1 VTSPLDLRGPE
12 FLVFYAIVSLCVLL
26 LLWIVRAAFE
36 GGRAPRLETTD
47 PYQIAYLRGGA
58 NETLRVATV
67 MLLDRHLL
75 AAETLD
81 GVIVARAKPDDVRR
95 PIEKA
100 LLRHFAQ
107 SHAPQSIFGDPALA
121 EVCEPYRRRLTELG
135 LLPTGADTFRRCLL
149 LLGVVVLLGGLSLAK
164 IDVALSRG
172 RTNIVFLIVLTT
184 VALVVGFKIAL
195 PRATARGRA
204 VLADLR
210 RLFQRLRDRVSTVRP
225 GGASADAALLA
236 AVFGLGVLPAEH
248 FAYATA
254 LFPKA
259 KSSSGSCGS
268 SCGSSCG
275 GGGSGCGGGC
285 GGCGGG
291 GD

>member
-1 VTSPLDLRGPE
+1 MTSPLDLRGPD
-12 FLVFYAIVSLCVLL
+12 FLAFYAIVSLCVLL
-26 LLWIVRAAFE
+26 LLWILRAIFE
-36 GGRAPRLETTD
+36 GGQAPRLETTD

-58 NETLRVATV
+58 NEALRVATV

-81 GVIVARAKPDDVRR
+81 GVIVARAKPQDVRR
-95 PIEKA
+95 PIEKE

-107 SHAPQSIFGDPALA
+107 PHAPQSIFGDPALVQ
-121 EVCEPYRRRLTELG
+121 VCEPYQRRLTELG
-135 LLPTGADTFRRCLL
+135 LLPTAADTLRRCFL
-149 LLGVVVLLGGLSLAK
+149 LLGVVVVLGGLSVAK
-164 IDVALSRG
+164 INVALSRG
-172 RTNIVFLIVLTT
+172 RTNILFLIVLTI
-184 VALVVGFKIAL
+184 VALVVALKIAL
-195 PRATARGRA
+195 PRATERGRT

-210 RLFQRLRDRVSTVRP
+210 RLFERLRDRAATVRP
-225 GGASADAALLA
+225 GGASAEAALLA
-236 AVFGLGVLPAEH
+236 SVFGLGVLPAEH
-248 FAYATA
+248 FSYATA

-259 KSSSGSCGS
+259 KRSSGSCGS

-275 GGGSGCGGGC
+275 GGGCGGGC

>member
-1 VTSPLDLRGPE
+1 MSSPLDLRGPD
-12 FLVFYAIVSLCVLL
+12 FLLFYAIVSLCVLL
-26 LLWIVRAAFE
+26 LLWVVRGSFE
-36 GGRAPRLETTD
+36 GGQAPRLETTD
-47 PYQIAYLRGGA
+47 PYQIAYLRGGP
-58 NETLRVATV
+58 NEALRVATV

-75 AAETLD
+75 AAQTLD
-81 GVIVARAKPDDVRR
+81 GIVAARAKPDDVRR
-95 PIEKA
+95 PIEKE

-107 SHAPQSIFGDPALA
+107 PQAPQSIFGDPALA

-135 LLPTGADTFRRCLL
+135 LLPTTADTFRRCVL
-149 LLGVVVLLGGLSLAK
+149 LLGVVVLLGGLSIVK
-164 IDVALSRG
+164 INVALSRG
-172 RTNIVFLIVLTT
+172 RTNILFLIVLTI
-184 VALVVGFKIAL
+184 VALVVAFKIAL
-195 PRATARGRA
+195 PRATARGRG

-210 RLFQRLRDRVSTVRP
+210 RLFERLRDRAPTVRP

-259 KSSSGSCGS
+259 RRSSGSCGS